1 MKNKI
6 SGKIRI
12 NAFGDD
18 LYGFINALHGS
29 SVRCS
34 GQYVKKDVLYADIR
48 RCDLKETESLA
59 ALYGIV
65 LNAAEYETLSL
76 KLRRYRKR
84 FGIIFGVLLIIASSL
99 YFSNVVVSI
108 EINGNSSVSDKAILA
123 ALEEL
128 NIKKG
133 TPLSSIDFHYCENEL
148 RVMVQG
154 VSWAAIRHTG
164 NRVVVDVTEVVEKPE
179 TELKRI
185 PCNIV
190 SSKDA
195 EITYTSVFDGML
207 MHKVGDFVPA
217 GTMLVT
223 GVITDDTG
231 HSTLHH
237 AMGEI
242 RGIYEETLTFS
253 GEYVT
258 EEKDNTGK
266 TDTKRRLCLFS
277 LEIPMYLTKNDFKS
291 SDSETT
297 ESYLKIFGK
306 QLPIGIK
313 KEKLSETKIHT
324 QTLTKDQLSE
334 RLMEKIYL
342 YEKNFLKDK
351 KILNRTITEENTEES
366 LTYTVTYQL
375 EGDIGVQREIFV
387 K

>member
-351 KILNRTITEENTEES
+351 KILNRTITEGNTEES

>member
-266 TDTKRRLCLFS
+266 TDTKRHLCLFS

-334 RLMEKIYL
+334 RLMKKIYL

-351 KILNRTITEENTEES
+351 KILNRTIIEENTEES

>member
-1 MKNKI
+1 MKNNI
-6 SGKIRI
+6 AGKIRI
-12 NAFGDD
+12 RASGND
-18 LYGFINALHGS
+18 LYRFINELHGS
-29 SVRCS
+29 SVKCG
-34 GQYVKKDVLYADIR
+34 GQYVKKDVLIADIR
-48 RCDLKETESLA
+48 RCDLKEAEAVADSC
-59 ALYGIV
+59 GIT
-65 LNAAEYETLSL
+65 LDYTEYETLSL

-84 FGIIFGVLLIIASSL
+84 FGIIFGVLIVIITSL

-108 EINGNSSVSDKAILA
+108 EINGNTTVSDEAILA

-128 NIKKG
+128 DIKRG
-133 TPLSSIDFHYCENEL
+133 TPLKDINFHYCENEL

-164 NRVVVDVTEVVEKPE
+164 NRVVVDVTEIVEKPE

-195 EITYTSVFDGML
+195 EISYTSVFDGML
-207 MHKVGDFVPA
+207 MHKVGDYVPA

-242 RGIYEETLTFS
+242 RGIYEETLIFS

-258 EEKDNTGK
+258 EEKNPTGK
-266 TDTKRRLCLFS
+266 KKTNRRICLFS
-277 LEIPMYLTKNDFKS
+277 LDIPMYINKDDF
-291 SDSETT
+291 DSFETETT
-297 ESYLKIFGK
+297 ESYLNIFGK

-313 KEKLSETKIHT
+313 KDKLTETRKKT
-324 QTLTKDQLSE
+324 QKLTKEQLSE

-342 YEKNFLKDK
+342 YEKNFLKDV
-351 KILNRTITEENTEES
+351 KILNRTITEENTDES
-366 LTYTVTYQL
+366 LIYNVTYQL
-375 EGDIGVQREIFV
+375 EGDIGIQREIFI

>member
-1 MKNKI
+1 MKNNI
-6 SGKIRI
+6 SGRIRI
-12 NAFGDD
+12 NASGKD
-18 LYGFINALHGS
+18 LYGFINALHSS
-29 SVRCS
+29 SVKCS
-34 GQYVKKDVLYADIR
+34 GQYVRKDVLYADIR
-48 RCDLKETESLA
+48 RCDLKEAENLA
-59 ALYGIV
+59 AIHDINLSCM
-65 LNAAEYETLSL
+65 EYESLSL

-84 FGIIFGVLLIIASSL
+84 FGIIFGALLVIISSL

-108 EINGNSSVSDKAILA
+108 EIHGNSKVSDQAILT

-128 NIKKG
+128 GIKKG
-133 TPLSSIDFHYCENEL
+133 TPIRNINFHHCENEL
-148 RVMVQG
+148 RVMVEG

-164 NRVVVDVTEVVEKPE
+164 NRVVVDVREIVEKPE

-195 EITYTSVFDGML
+195 EISYTSVFDGML
-207 MHKVGDFVPA
+207 MHKVGDYVPA

-242 RGIYEETLTFS
+242 RGIYEETLTFT
-253 GEYVT
+253 GEYVSN
-258 EEKDNTGK
+258 EKSPTGK
-266 TDTKRRLCLFS
+266 KKTKRRLCLFS
-277 LEIPMYLTKNDFKS
+277 LEIPMYFGKNDFES
-291 SDSETT
+291 CDSETT

-306 QLPIGIK
+306 RLPIGIE
-313 KEKLSETKIHT
+313 KEKLTETKLRS
-324 QTLTKDQLSE
+324 QTLTKEQLSE
-334 RLMEKIYL
+334 QLMEKIYL
-342 YEKNFLKDK
+342 YEKNFLNDK

-375 EGDIGVQREIFV
+375 EGDIGIQREIFV

>member
-6 SGKIRI
+6 SGRIRI
-12 NAFGDD
+12 NASGND
-18 LYGFINALHGS
+18 LYGFINALHSS
-29 SVRCS
+29 SVKCS
-34 GQYVKKDVLYADIR
+34 SQYVKKDVLYADIR
-48 RCDLKETESLA
+48 RCDLKEAESLA
-59 ALYGIV
+59 DKYGIT
-65 LNAAEYETLSL
+65 LSCTEYETLSL

-84 FGIIFGVLLIIASSL
+84 FGIIFGVLLVIVTSL

-108 EINGNSSVSDKAILA
+108 EIHGNSKVSDQAILA

-128 NIKKG
+128 DIKKG

-164 NRVVVDVTEVVEKPE
+164 NRIVVDVTEIVEKPE
-179 TELKRI
+179 TERKRI
-185 PCNIV
+185 PCNII

-195 EITYTSVFDGML
+195 EITYTTVFDGML

-242 RGIYEETLTFS
+242 RGIYEETITFT
-253 GEYVT
+253 GEYVS
-258 EEKDNTGK
+258 EERNPTGK
-266 TDTKRRLCLFS
+266 KETKRRLCLFS
-277 LEIPMYLTKNDFKS
+277 LEIPMYIGKKDFDS
-291 SDSETT
+291 CDSETT

-313 KEKLSETKIHT
+313 KEKLTETKLQS
-324 QTLTKDQLSE
+324 QTLTKEQLSE
-334 RLMEKIYL
+334 RLMKKIYL
-342 YEKNFLKDK
+342 YEKNFLDDK
-351 KILNRTITEENTEES
+351 KILNRKITEENTEES
-366 LTYTVTYQL
+366 LTYTVIYQL
-375 EGDIGVQREIFV
+375 EGEIGVQRDIYL

>member
-18 LYGFINALHGS
+18 LYGFINALHSS
-29 SVRCS
+29 SVKCS
-34 GQYVKKDVLYADIR
+34 SQYVKKDVLYADIR
-48 RCDLKETESLA
+48 RCDLKEAESLA
-59 ALYGIV
+59 DSYGIIM
-65 LNAAEYETLSL
+65 NAAEYETLSL

-84 FGIIFGVLLIIASSL
+84 FGIIFGVLLVIASSL
-99 YFSNVVVSI
+99 YFSNIVVSI
-108 EINGNSSVSDKAILA
+108 EINGNSKVSDKAILA

-128 NIKKG
+128 DIKKG

-207 MHKVGDFVPA
+207 MHKVGDYVPA

-253 GEYVT
+253 GEYVS

-277 LEIPMYLTKNDFKS
+277 LEIPMYLTKNDFES
-291 SDSETT
+291 CDSETT

-313 KEKLSETKIHT
+313 KEKLAETKLRT
-324 QTLTKDQLSE
+324 QTLTKEQLSE
-334 RLMEKIYL
+334 RLMKKIYL

>member
-6 SGKIRI
+6 SGRVRI
-12 NAFGDD
+12 NAVGND

-29 SVRCS
+29 SVKCS

-48 RCDLKETESLA
+48 RCDLKEAERLA
-59 ALYGIV
+59 DEYGII
-65 LNAAEYETLSL
+65 LSCTEYETLSL

-84 FGIIFGVLLIIASSL
+84 FGIIFGALLVIVSSL

-108 EINGNSSVSDKAILA
+108 EINGNSSVSDQAILA

-128 NIKKG
+128 DIKKG
-133 TPLSSIDFHYCENEL
+133 TPLSSINFHYCENEL

-179 TELKRI
+179 TELKRV

-253 GEYVT
+253 GEYVS
-258 EEKDNTGK
+258 EERELTGEK
-266 TDTKRRLCLFS
+266 DTKRRLCLFS
-277 LEIPMYLTKNDFKS
+277 MEIPLYFKKNNFEN

-297 ESYLKIFGK
+297 ENYLRIFGK

-313 KEKLSETKIHT
+313 KEKLSETKLRT
-324 QTLTKDQLSE
+324 QTLTKEQLSE
-334 RLMEKIYL
+334 RLMQKIYL
-342 YEKNFLKDK
+342 YEKNFLNDK

-375 EGDIGVQREIFV
+375 EGEIGIQRDIYI